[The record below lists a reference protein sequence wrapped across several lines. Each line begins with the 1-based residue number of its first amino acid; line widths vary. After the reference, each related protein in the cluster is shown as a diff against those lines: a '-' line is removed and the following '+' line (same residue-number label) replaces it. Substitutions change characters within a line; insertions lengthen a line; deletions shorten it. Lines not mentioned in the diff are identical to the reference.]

1 MEKKIADPKRPES
14 RVGSISPGDKKIGSK
29 KVHRLVGTPDYMPP
43 EIIEGASTNNFSIDW
58 WGLGVILFE
67 FLCGV
72 PPFNGDSPEEI
83 YDNIVKR
90 KIPWDQITI
99 GYGSDC
105 VSPEAADL
113 INKLLTL
120 DPENRLGA
128 NDAMEIKKHPF
139 FNGID
144 WKNLRTQKA
153 PIIPE
158 QTSAGDTSNFVR
170 LQDDITEN
178 DKENPLTAMMQ
189 SKESKP
195 DPNVLAAKR
204 LLAASSEKFDMF
216 NYAHLYS
223 HTLKEAEETL
233 NQRDKELEQFEE
245 CEDGIFDEPEDIKD
259 NYDVSLTN
267 SPATQKPHSQKV
279 SQKTYG

>member
-1 MEKKIADPKRPES
+1 M
-14 RVGSISPGDKKIGSK
+14 
-29 KVHRLVGTPDYMPP
+29 
-43 EIIEGASTNNFSIDW
+43 
-58 WGLGVILFE
+58 ILFE

-90 KIPWDQITI
+90 KIPWDQIQI

-120 DPENRLGA
+120 DHKKRLGA
-128 NDAMEIKKHPF
+128 NDVWDIKKHPF
-139 FNGID
+139 FSGID
-144 WKNLRTQKA
+144 WNKLRRQQA

-158 QTSAGDTSNFVR
+158 QTGEDDTGNFVR
-170 LQDDITEN
+170 LQNEITEK
-178 DKENPLTAMMQ
+178 DKENPLTAMMH
-189 SKESKP
+189 SKP

-204 LLAASSEKFDMF
+204 LLEESSEKFNIF
-216 NYAHLYS
+216 NYDHLYS

-233 NQRDKELEQFEE
+233 IQRDKELEQFEE
-245 CEDGIFDEPEDIKD
+245 IEDGIFDEPEDLRD
-259 NYDVSLTN
+259 NYVVSHVN
-267 SPATQKPHSQKV
+267 SPELFKNQTKRLF
-279 SQKTYG
+279 G